1 MKKKVNVTIV
11 FAIVLLCIIAAVIIV
26 GVCQPERVETI
37 QGEADM
43 TDYRVSSKVPGRVKE
58 IRVEEGDFVHA
69 GDTLVILEAPD
80 IMAKYGQASAALA
93 AAQAVEDKANA
104 GARSEQI
111 QGAYE
116 MWQKAIAG
124 LDVAQKTYDRVLA
137 LYNDSV
143 VSAQKHDEAL
153 AQLNAYKATERA
165 AKSQYDMA
173 VNGAQRQDKD
183 AARAQVSR
191 AQGAVN
197 EVTSYINEMTLTALA
212 DGQVTEIFPE
222 IGELVGTGAPLLNVA
237 MTGKVWFTF
246 NVREDLLPGLSVGT
260 ETCVYIPALDKS
272 INVKITKMKDVGT
285 YAIWKATKAL
295 DQYDLKT
302 FELKAVP
309 VSQTDAQGVREGMS
323 AIISKTEE

>member
-37 QGEADM
+37 QGEAEM

-153 AQLNAYKATERA
+153 AQLNAYKATE
-165 AKSQYDMA
+165 
-173 VNGAQRQDKD
+173 
-183 AARAQVSR
+183 
-191 AQGAVN
+191 
-197 EVTSYINEMTLTALA
+197 
-212 DGQVTEIFPE
+212 
-222 IGELVGTGAPLLNVA
+222 
-237 MTGKVWFTF
+237 
-246 NVREDLLPGLSVGT
+246 
-260 ETCVYIPALDKS
+260 
-272 INVKITKMKDVGT
+272 
-285 YAIWKATKAL
+285 
-295 DQYDLKT
+295 
-302 FELKAVP
+302 
-309 VSQTDAQGVREGMS
+309 
-323 AIISKTEE
+323 

>member
-37 QGEADM
+37 QGEAEM

-222 IGELVGTGAPLLNVA
+222 LGELVGTGAPLLNVA